1 MIPLNLRKS
10 KDIRIRIED
19 EKGFITI
26 KGKTTGVSRDE
37 FEYEIPY
44 NDAKK
49 MIKLCDKT
57 IIKKRTT
64 VKFNKRYWVID
75 IFEGENKGLVVN
87 SNSAKSEKEKFV
99 IIVSP
104 IPNNIT
110 LSFLISFFYSYLL
123 I

>member
-87 SNSAKSEKEKFV
+87 SNSAKREKEKFV